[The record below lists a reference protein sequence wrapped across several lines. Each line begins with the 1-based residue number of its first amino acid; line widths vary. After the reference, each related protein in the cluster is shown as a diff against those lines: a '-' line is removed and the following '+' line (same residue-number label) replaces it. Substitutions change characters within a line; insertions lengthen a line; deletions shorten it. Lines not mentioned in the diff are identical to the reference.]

1 MSPIDDELRATL
13 HGRAAVLAP
22 SPDPLAGIERRAR
35 QMRRTRTTAAVLGS
49 ALAVA
54 AISLA
59 VPALSPT
66 AAPRVTGPA
75 APLTPSGGPT
85 IPTPSGPPILPSVA
99 PVPPPPVAIL
109 DLESPWPYRGSPA
122 LDPQDLATFTREWA
136 TTVGARADE
145 VVFIPLYGEVHEP
158 SQQFRFVYAA
168 IVRASQTMEYGLA
181 LSTEAG
187 PAFRSRA
194 PLARGTFALVVP
206 VPGDGEFLSLL
217 VVAAPETRTLE
228 YAPDGRDFRSM
239 TVKAPGVGI
248 DAVDGDSARDR
259 VRVTAVS
266 GTVLDAGTVPEFSDS
281 GEAPVVGEPDNL
293 LGWGVRGRQDDALVE
308 RAAAGFAAA
317 KRVARTEVE
326 HEVLFVG
333 DNDAGQAY
341 VVLQGWVRGQRA
353 HVFGWIETPGR
364 AAEGQLRALTEPGVA
379 AVAILLTDVP
389 GRTTDELVVLT
400 RPGASRLGYA
410 SESNDDFRVVEPAPG
425 LDGIYLID
433 REPRNET
440 VDHLLLDNPSSG
452 QQLYSGPVSSLL
464 CGEKTCS

>member
-54 AISLA
+54 AIALA

-75 APLTPSGGPT
+75 APVAPSGGPT
-85 IPTPSGPPILPSVA
+85 ILTPSGPPILPSVA
-99 PVPPPPVAIL
+99 PVPPPPVAVL

-168 IVRASQTMEYGLA
+168 IARASQTMEYGLA

-228 YAPDGRDFRSM
+228 YAPDGRNFRSM

-248 DAVDGDSARDR
+248 DAVDGDSAQDR

-266 GTVLDAGTVPEFSDS
+266 GSILDAGTVPAFSDS

-333 DNDAGQAY
+333 DNNAGQAY

-400 RPGASRLGYA
+400 RPGASRLGYGA
-410 SESNDDFRVVEPAPG
+410 ESNDDFRVVEPAPG
-425 LDGIYLID
+425 LDGIYVID

-440 VDHLLLDNPSSG
+440 VNHLLLDNPSSG

-464 CGEKTCS
+464 CGEKSCS

>member
-1 MSPIDDELRATL
+1 M
-13 HGRAAVLAP
+13 
-22 SPDPLAGIERRAR
+22 
-35 QMRRTRTTAAVLGS
+35 
-49 ALAVA
+49 
-54 AISLA
+54 
-59 VPALSPT
+59 
-66 AAPRVTGPA
+66 
-75 APLTPSGGPT
+75 
-85 IPTPSGPPILPSVA
+85 
-99 PVPPPPVAIL
+99 
-109 DLESPWPYRGSPA
+109 
-122 LDPQDLATFTREWA
+122 
-136 TTVGARADE
+136 TVGARADE

-168 IVRASQTMEYGLA
+168 ITRASQTMEYGLA
-181 LSTEAG
+181 LSTQAG

-194 PLARGTFALVVP
+194 PLAPGTFALVVP

-228 YAPDGRDFRSM
+228 YAPDGRNFRSM
-239 TVKAPGVGI
+239 TVKAPGIGI
-248 DAVDGDSARDR
+248 DAVDGDSAQDR

-266 GTVLDAGTVPEFSDS
+266 GTVLDAGTVPELSDS

-308 RAAAGFAAA
+308 RATVGFAAA

-353 HVFGWIETPGR
+353 HVFSWIETPGQ
-364 AAEGQLRALTEPGVA
+364 AAG
-379 AVAILLTDVP
+379 
-389 GRTTDELVVLT
+389 
-400 RPGASRLGYA
+400 
-410 SESNDDFRVVEPAPG
+410 SNDDFRVVEPAPG
-425 LDGIYLID
+425 LDGIHRID

-440 VDHLLLDNPSSG
+440 VDHLLLDKPSSG

-464 CGEKTCS
+464 CGEKSCS